1 MPKNFNMNEMFLFER
16 NNIGSFIFCNNKD
29 SLKLIKEEILNKKTR
44 NQNLVFNVITNGSS
58 CQDLLDFI
66 KENNDFYNCIEN
78 ICIFCKDKAK
88 NLKYKDE
95 CPKIHDDIYIHKNEI
110 KDFLKRT
117 ETENHFI
124 NTKLI
129 IDKYYIKFYNSR
141 HFQIAQFYEDL
152 DPDIYKSNIEKIE
165 KIITKEEDKEKKLNN
180 NKIIEG
186 FLKFEIKDDSQNSD
200 ELIINEYTK
209 NTFREYLN
217 ECLANIDQDLDES
230 IAYFTS
236 RLIFSLNSYA
246 KKNNMF
252 LIEDKKKLY
261 KGIKMPYSR
270 ILSYEKMKNQIIT
283 FPQFIS
289 TSESEFLAKNQARR
303 GDSLELYKDTFH
315 FSVVFIITNIYQSNW
330 ISNGINV
337 QNISEYKGE
346 KEILFL
352 PFSFFKVIDIKID
365 ITNYTADIY
374 LETIGKKEILETKI
388 KYGNQI
394 QYNSELNIMEI
405 KEKY

>member
-152 DPDIYKSNIEKIE
+152 DPDIYK
-165 KIITKEEDKEKKLNN
+165 
-180 NKIIEG
+180 
-186 FLKFEIKDDSQNSD
+186 
-200 ELIINEYTK
+200 
-209 NTFREYLN
+209 
-217 ECLANIDQDLDES
+217 
-230 IAYFTS
+230 
-236 RLIFSLNSYA
+236 
-246 KKNNMF
+246 
-252 LIEDKKKLY
+252 
-261 KGIKMPYSR
+261 
-270 ILSYEKMKNQIIT
+270 
-283 FPQFIS
+283 
-289 TSESEFLAKNQARR
+289 
-303 GDSLELYKDTFH
+303 
-315 FSVVFIITNIYQSNW
+315 
-330 ISNGINV
+330 
-337 QNISEYKGE
+337 
-346 KEILFL
+346 
-352 PFSFFKVIDIKID
+352 
-365 ITNYTADIY
+365 
-374 LETIGKKEILETKI
+374 IGRAHV
-388 KYGNQI
+388 
-394 QYNSELNIMEI
+394 
-405 KEKY
+405 